1 MKKKFL
7 YVALFAL
14 TLASC
19 SDQEIIEHP
28 SVAQAGSEGQH
39 IARRPS
45 GGQAFHKN
53 LPTRFWK
60 FWVDTTLSASSP

>member
-19 SDQEIIEHP
+19 SDQEIIEQP
-28 SVAQAGSEGQH
+28 STPDRGGRKFNF
-39 IARRPS
+39 RRMS
-45 GGQAFHKN
+45 LQ
-53 LPTRFWK
+53 
-60 FWVDTTLSASSP
+60 VSC

>member
-19 SDQEIIEHP
+19 SDQEIIEQP
-28 SVAQAGSEGQH
+28 STPTGGDGSSTSDGCH
-39 IARRPS
+39 FR
-45 GGQAFHKN
+45 
-53 LPTRFWK
+53 
-60 FWVDTTLSASSP
+60 

>member
-19 SDQEIIEHP
+19 SDIFCSMILFLLYLV
-28 SVAQAGSEGQH
+28 SFYYK
-39 IARRPS
+39 RYRD
-45 GGQAFHKN
+45 K
-53 LPTRFWK
+53 
-60 FWVDTTLSASSP
+60 